1 MEPKIIQPPKR
12 CGCANPSDKCEELAR
27 TIKPGKVNP
36 DTTLVFDVRRE
47 RDYAASNE
55 TIPGALW
62 KNPDKIDA
70 WIGAVPR
77 TLDVVI
83 YCVRGGAVSNS
94 VVDRLQAAGV
104 KARFI
109 EGGFEAWKAA
119 GGKVAAK

>member
-1 MEPKIIQPPKR
+1 MEPTTQPLKR
-12 CGCANPSDKCEELAR
+12 CGCGSPTDKCPDVPR
-27 TIKPGKVNP
+27 TIKPVDLNP
-36 DTTLVFDVRRE
+36 DAVLVFDVRRE
-47 RDYAASNE
+47 ADYAASNE

-83 YCVRGGAVSNS
+83 YCVRGGTVSNS

-109 EGGFEAWKAA
+109 EGGLEAYKAA

>member
-1 MEPKIIQPPKR
+1 MEPTPQPLKR
-12 CGCANPSDKCEELAR
+12 CGCGSPSDACPDLPR
-27 TIKPGKVNP
+27 TIQAAELDA

-47 RDYAASNE
+47 ADFAASNE

-70 WIGAVPR
+70 WIDAVPR
-77 TLDVVI
+77 TLDVVV
-83 YCVRGGAVSNS
+83 YCVRGGSVSNS

-109 EGGFEAWKAA
+109 EGGIEAWKAA
-119 GGKVAAK
+119 GGKTTPK